1 MLSDSPPLPSLS
13 LPINTDADEAERLLT
28 AGQCAAAAKKLT
40 RAIAVHRHSPSRALK
55 AWMLLHGRVGVAR
68 DCNRAF
74 ALVEKGTRLGCHDC
88 QGVMAFCYG
97 AGVGCEEDM
106 VRSLELARESA
117 GRGSR
122 YGQFTLGKLL
132 FHGQGG
138 AARDKGAAFALF
150 RLAATFDGA
159 QVDIGDMYRDGHF
172 VDRDRAEALR
182 WYHLAAA
189 QGNPTALYNVASC
202 YEEGD
207 GIRKS
212 KAAAIRWYKRAQA
225 AGDSDVAAGASS
237 SIERINLNARLLL
250 QRSA

>member
-1 MLSDSPPLPSLS
+1 
-13 LPINTDADEAERLLT
+13 
-28 AGQCAAAAKKLT
+28 
-40 RAIAVHRHSPSRALK
+40 
-55 AWMLLHGRVGVAR
+55 MLLHGRVGVAR

-97 AGVGCEEDM
+97 AGVGCEEDR

-132 FHGQGG
+132 FHGEGG

-159 QVDIGDMYRDGHF
+159 QCDLGDMYRDGWYTGDLDGRYH
-172 VDRDRAEALR
+172 VEHRVAPDHTEALR

-189 QGNPTALYNVASC
+189 QGFPKAIKSVADC
-202 YEEGD
+202 HER
-207 GIRKS
+207 GIGVP
-212 KAAAIRWYKRAQA
+212 ADEAEAIRWYKRAQA
-225 AGDSDVAAGASS
+225 AGDSDIAAGASF